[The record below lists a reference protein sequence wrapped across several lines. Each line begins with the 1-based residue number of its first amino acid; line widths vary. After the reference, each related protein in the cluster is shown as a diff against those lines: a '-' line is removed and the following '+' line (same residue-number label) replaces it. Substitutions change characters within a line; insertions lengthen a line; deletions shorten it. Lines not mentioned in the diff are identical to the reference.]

1 MRTLKSK
8 MEPPKL
14 NLSGPMPTYGP
25 VYPWCM
31 FEDGKIHVSTESEY
45 IHRHGGFAVS
55 TLIQLIARLET
66 EDVTDEILKYIN
78 EHMFGKLTR
87 ELLGLKD
94 GDCLTADMFVFID

>member
-1 MRTLKSK
+1 

-14 NLSGPMPTYGP
+14 DLTGPMPTYGP
-25 VYPWCM
+25 AYPWCM

-55 TLIQLIARLET
+55 TLNHLISRLET